1 MDGSCG
7 SVSLDRYWN
16 NVAIPFLFII
26 LGFGLYVLFS
36 LSDIQF
42 TNTEH
47 IIRSVGAIAGSVR
60 ESSRDEPR
68 YDPRDDPDDEP
79 PPPAGNAPKKPAT
92 NANIMA
98 NAAKGLGKSPPAK
111 NTSTK
116 PATNAN
122 IMANLGKG
130 VGK

>member
-47 IIRSVGAIAGSVR
+47 IIRSVGVIAGSVR
-60 ESSRDEPR
+60 QSGRNTGPRAQPEPESEPE
-68 YDPRDDPDDEP
+68 DAPP
-79 PPPAGNAPKKPAT
+79 PPPAKATAGNVGTAVVPYSAT
-92 NANIMA
+92 NANMQA
-98 NAAKGLGKSPPAK
+98 QLA
-111 NTSTK
+111 
-116 PATNAN
+116 
-122 IMANLGKG
+122 KG